1 MLVDDQ
7 GYFLPEETTKE
18 QSIFC
23 LHILMRFFF
32 AGGDIPSEIKRSI
45 VVRVEISRE
54 VLFLNS

>member
-1 MLVDDQ
+1 M
-7 GYFLPEETTKE
+7 TKV
-18 QSIFC
+18 IFSLKKLQKNSPFFVC
-23 LHILMRFFF
+23 IIILMRYFF